1 MKEFDEKLAQYGI
14 FTINGVENIDLIK
27 KEIVLENI
35 SIERIDF
42 NILQEKGIKRLII
55 KNSEILEIYF
65 SKTNNFF
72 IYFLNCDFK
81 CKLIAKKCIF
91 QDQVKFIK
99 CIFEKCV
106 DFNAS
111 KFKSKVSFTISIFK
125 ENARFIKTEFLAK
138 CNNHKIIE
146 NNFKEVKFC
155 NNVTFR
161 RAKFESKVSFTI
173 SIFKENARFIK
184 TEFLAKCNNHK
195 IIENNFS
202 ETIFYNKTNF
212 YKAKIVSK
220 IDFKISRFKG
230 EIRFAETKFLSKL
243 DNEIANNFRE
253 VVFEDKV
260 YFNKTKINTQINFK
274 MAKFKNNVE
283 FVNLHNNVSF
293 NNVNF
298 KGIVNFENL
307 NINTLNFKNVIFN
320 NIVSFDNI
328 SFDNISFDNNCKPN
342 FENCT
347 FSDQFNIEHKYIE
360 YKFDEIEKTQEY
372 DKLLNYRDLF
382 RKLKSNR
389 IAHHNLIDA
398 SELRAQELYA
408 RELELKHKENKSL
421 KEKIER
427 WQLVFYRKLCD
438 HHTDLLLNLKWLV
451 VVIGLF
457 ALLYF
462 ASRMIQDISLLKALN
477 QYGVCLSIVGVFNLL
492 CLYWFGCI
500 KKFDFFVYLNL
511 IVVLWVICYM
521 PKIIFGIVNIIGDKS
536 YNGFENALITIYT
549 ILLAL
554 VLFSLQ
560 KTARKNSIVP
570 S

>member
-161 RAKFESKVSFTI
+161 RAKFESKVSFAI

-328 SFDNISFDNNCKPN
+328 SFDNNCKPN

-347 FSDQFNIEHKYIE
+347 FSDQFNIE

>member
-230 EIRFAETKFLSKL
+230 EIRFVETKFLSKL

-320 NIVSFDNI
+320 NIV
-328 SFDNISFDNNCKPN
+328 SFDNNCKPN

>member
-125 ENARFIKTEFLAK
+125 ENARFIKTKFLAK

-230 EIRFAETKFLSKL
+230 EIRFVETKFLSKL

-260 YFNKTKINTQINFK
+260 YF
-274 MAKFKNNVE
+274 
-283 FVNLHNNVSF
+283 
-293 NNVNF
+293 
-298 KGIVNFENL
+298 
-307 NINTLNFKNVIFN
+307 
-320 NIVSFDNI
+320 
-328 SFDNISFDNNCKPN
+328 
-342 FENCT
+342 
-347 FSDQFNIEHKYIE
+347 
-360 YKFDEIEKTQEY
+360 
-372 DKLLNYRDLF
+372 
-382 RKLKSNR
+382 
-389 IAHHNLIDA
+389 
-398 SELRAQELYA
+398 
-408 RELELKHKENKSL
+408 
-421 KEKIER
+421 
-427 WQLVFYRKLCD
+427 
-438 HHTDLLLNLKWLV
+438 
-451 VVIGLF
+451 
-457 ALLYF
+457 
-462 ASRMIQDISLLKALN
+462 
-477 QYGVCLSIVGVFNLL
+477 
-492 CLYWFGCI
+492 
-500 KKFDFFVYLNL
+500 
-511 IVVLWVICYM
+511 
-521 PKIIFGIVNIIGDKS
+521 
-536 YNGFENALITIYT
+536 
-549 ILLAL
+549 
-554 VLFSLQ
+554 
-560 KTARKNSIVP
+560 
-570 S
+570 